1 MRPRL
6 YGQNSTWAISNS
18 SSPLSCTIIPGI
30 HDSNYDKYG
39 TGDLWVLVNHANEI
53 DDGVN
58 CTSGC
63 STSIN
68 IGPFVNGESTTN
80 ADIVVWYGAHCN
92 RFDASNPLGLIG
104 DHVLGPDIVLKAID
118 LISNK

>member
-1 MRPRL
+1 
-6 YGQNSTWAISNS
+6 
-18 SSPLSCTIIPGI
+18 
-30 HDSNYDKYG
+30 
-39 TGDLWVLVNHANEI
+39 VLVNHANEI

-80 ADIVVWYGAHCN
+80 ADIVVWYGAPAN
-92 RFDASNPLGLIG
+92 RF
-104 DHVLGPDIVLKAID
+104 
-118 LISNK
+118 

>member
-1 MRPRL
+1 L
-6 YGQNSTWAISNS
+6 
-18 SSPLSCTIIPGI
+18 SPLSCTIIPGL

-39 TGDLWVLVNHANEI
+39 TGDVWVLVNHSNEI
-53 DDGVN
+53 DDGAA

-63 STSIN
+63 PTSIN
-68 IGPFVNGESTTN
+68 IGPYVNGESTTN

-104 DHVLGPDIVLKAID
+104 DHVLGPDIVIKGY
-118 LISNK
+118 